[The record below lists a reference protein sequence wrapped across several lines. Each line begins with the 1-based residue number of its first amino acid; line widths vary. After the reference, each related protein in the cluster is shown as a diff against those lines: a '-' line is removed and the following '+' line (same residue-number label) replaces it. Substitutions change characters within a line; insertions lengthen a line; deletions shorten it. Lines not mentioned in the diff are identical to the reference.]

1 MTARLPLQPGLD
13 AAACD
18 ADADYIGVRVID
30 TLLREDVR
38 ECASRGELHHG
49 DALPATIAATTA
61 ASGFAADQR
70 WLHVGHFGGARLWIP
85 VSPTRYMQ
93 EWRLT
98 RLPVLREDA
107 QGVTALHDI
116 GAILA
121 AFAEGLPTDAARL
134 FIAYA
139 DECRTAC
146 EHRGAAQG
154 ERARWFAQ
162 PGSADGHAQPAW
174 HLRMQHY
181 DRLAA
186 FLDHPYYPSARAKLG
201 FAVGDLAAYAP
212 EFQPAFELNWL
223 AVPRDRYHPSG
234 DALPPCW
241 PEFADVGLPPTL
253 APSLAETHVLVP
265 VHPFVWQHHLDDFLA
280 DAGLTGQVV
289 RAPRTHLRVAPTL
302 SVRSLIVLDAPE
314 WHVKLPLTIRT
325 LGAKNIRTI
334 KPSTI
339 GDGHR
344 IQTLLADIT
353 ERETAVRGQ
362 VLFTD
367 EANGAHVDQRP
378 FLGFILRRYPVQAL
392 GDATA
397 VSVAGLM
404 ADTADGRC
412 VAQELADRYHGG
424 DLDAW
429 FDAYL
434 KLTLRLHLTLWLRY
448 GIGLESNQQNTMV
461 VYGDDGLRLLLKDN
475 DAARID
481 RGQLTRRWPELAR
494 RLDGLEDSRIVV
506 SEALPLAQM
515 FTTITLQLNIAA
527 LVEGMSQRLG
537 TDPAAGYAR
546 VRRHTE
552 AVLADLDGAG
562 EDTAFARQV
571 LLGDDRLYLKY
582 LLIAASLVEKAQT
595 GAADV
600 NKFYGKRAP
609 NFLQVDA

>member
-1 MTARLPLQPGLD
+1 MTARLPIQPSLEP
-13 AAACD
+13 AQSD
-18 ADADYIGVRVID
+18 ADADYICVRVVD

-38 ECASRGELHHG
+38 ACVSRGELHANA
-49 DALPATIAATTA
+49 DLPANLTA
-61 ASGFAADQR
+61 GFAADQR
-70 WLHVGHFGGARLWIP
+70 WLRVGHLGHATLWIP
-85 VSPTRYMQ
+85 VTPTRYMQ
-93 EWRLT
+93 DWRLT
-98 RLPVLREDA
+98 RLPILCQDA
-107 QGVTALHDI
+107 NGVVALHDI
-116 GAILA
+116 DAILA
-121 AFAEGLPTDAARL
+121 AFAGDLPADAARL

-139 DECRTAC
+139 DECRAAC
-146 EHRGAAQG
+146 EHRRAAQA

-162 PGSADGHAQPAW
+162 PDSARGHTLPAW

-201 FAVGDLAAYAP
+201 FAAGDLAHYAP
-212 EFQPAFELNWL
+212 EFQPAFALNWL

-234 DALPPCW
+234 DALPPQW
-241 PEFADVGLPPTL
+241 PGFADVGLQ
-253 APSLAETHVLVP
+253 PSLADTHVLVP
-265 VHPFVWQHHLDDFLA
+265 VHPFVWQHHLDGFLA
-280 DAGLTGQVV
+280 DAGLTEQVI

-302 SVRSLIVLDAPE
+302 SVRSLMLLDAPE

-344 IQTLLADIT
+344 IQTLLSDIVQ
-353 ERETAVRGQ
+353 REPAVRGQ

-378 FLGFILRRYPVQAL
+378 FLGFILRRYPAQAL
-392 GDATA
+392 EDTTV
-397 VSVAGLM
+397 VSVAGLL

-412 VAQELADRYHGG
+412 VAEELAERYHGG
-424 DLDAW
+424 DVDAW
-429 FDAYL
+429 FEAYL
-434 KLTLRLHLTLWLRY
+434 ALTLRLHLTLWLRY
-448 GIGLESNQQNTMV
+448 GIALESNQQNTML
-461 VYGDDGLRLLLKDN
+461 VYGDNGLRLLLKDN

-481 RGQLTRRWPELAR
+481 RAELARRWPELAG
-494 RLDGLEDSRIVV
+494 RLDGLEDQRIVV
-506 SEALPLAQM
+506 TQALPLAQM

-527 LVEGMSQRLG
+527 LVEGLAQRRG

-546 VRRHTE
+546 VRRQME
-552 AVLADLDGAG
+552 AVLADLAAAG

-571 LLGDDRLYLKY
+571 LLDDDRLYLKY
-582 LLIAASLVEKAQT
+582 LLTAASLVEKAQT
-595 GAADV
+595 GATDV

-609 NFLQVDA
+609 NFLKVGA

>member
-1 MTARLPLQPGLD
+1 MNARLPTLQ
-13 AAACD
+13 ATARD
-18 ADADYIGVRVID
+18 ADAGYICMRVVD

-38 ECASRGELHHG
+38 ECASRGEALPA
-49 DALPATIAATTA
+49 DALPAGEAA
-61 ASGFAADQR
+61 GFSAGQR
-70 WLHVGHFGGARLWIP
+70 WLRIGHFGSAVLWIP

-107 QGVTALHDI
+107 DGVTALHDI
-116 GAILA
+116 DAILA
-121 AFAEGLPTDAARL
+121 AFADGLPADAAGL

-139 DECRTAC
+139 DECRAAC
-146 EHRGAAQG
+146 EHRGAAQA
-154 ERARWFAQ
+154 ERTRWFAQ
-162 PGSADGHAQPAW
+162 PGSATGHALPAW

-201 FAVGDLAAYAP
+201 FAVDDLAHYAP

-223 AVPRDRYHPSG
+223 AVPRERHHPSG
-234 DALPPCW
+234 DALPPHW
-241 PEFADVGLPPTL
+241 PGFADLGLPP
-253 APSLAETHVLVP
+253 ALAETHVPVP
-265 VHPFVWQHHLDDFLA
+265 VHPFVWQHHLDGFLA
-280 DAGLTGQVV
+280 DTGLTDQVV

-302 SVRSLIVLDAPE
+302 SVRSLILLDAPE

-344 IQTLLADIT
+344 IQTLLGDIV
-353 ERETAVRGQ
+353 EREAAVRGQ

-367 EANGAHVDQRP
+367 EANGAHMDQRP
-378 FLGFILRRYPVQAL
+378 FLGFILRRYPAEAL
-392 GDATA
+392 GNATA

-434 KLTLRLHLTLWLRY
+434 ALTLRLHLTLWLRY
-448 GIGLESNQQNTMV
+448 GIALESNQQNTMV

-481 RGQLTRRWPELAR
+481 RGQLARRWPELAR
-494 RLDGLEDSRIVV
+494 RLDGLEDQRIGVT
-506 SEALPLAQM
+506 EALPLAQM

-527 LVEGMSQRLG
+527 LVEGMAQRLG

-546 VRRHTE
+546 VRRHVE
-552 AVLADLDGAG
+552 AVLAELDGAG

-582 LLIAASLVEKAQT
+582 LLVAASLVEKAQT
-595 GAADV
+595 GATDV

-609 NFLQVDA
+609 NFLKEAVR